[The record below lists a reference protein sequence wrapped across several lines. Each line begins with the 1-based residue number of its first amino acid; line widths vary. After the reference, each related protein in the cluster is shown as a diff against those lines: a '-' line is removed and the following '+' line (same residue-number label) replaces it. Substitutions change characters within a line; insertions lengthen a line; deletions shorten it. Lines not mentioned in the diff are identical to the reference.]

1 MDDLESSDSSSELE
15 PLMIQEE
22 DGHASRPQTEEMGT
36 INTDYSE
43 FCFSAAQLKQSA
55 LMRPYLQEMDN
66 LLKSCEELT
75 GFTMAT
81 KYNDTTLSVTP
92 STDKIIKASD
102 GEASVLTNY
111 LSTNYIDTR
120 TENASQKTNMP
131 LTSAGNKLSD
141 NLMEYEGQLLGMLA
155 MLDDSMEETG
165 VDLER
170 QVWATGQ
177 EYVHI
182 SKMLQSCMDHQ
193 LNTELYEAEDT
204 ELYEAEEMSQ
214 NDTIISPICETD
226 LGSEMSVA
234 LMPVERREH
243 QLELSKGMK
252 QTCGD
257 VMEESEAGA
266 EILSKSESLFKLASN
281 LDELTALGNDFGE
294 HIEQVQCL
302 EKQRRDLLTELL
314 KLLDQQETQSGEE
327 EINME
332 GEETEEQISNKVDAL
347 LTSMKKVEAV
357 SREEKKRTRLILREE
372 RSKAEQSVW
381 KVILERQALQE
392 ELRKLKKR
400 LFTMAWE
407 CAQSQATLRR
417 QQSQMELLHKE
428 EDKLHSLLLQLTEE
442 SSQLR
447 SAHQQQL
454 LKLQEQLQITSQT
467 CRTQEEMTEYK
478 RHSCGDIQQYLSG
491 GLHALEERY
500 EPILM
505 ALLKRREATSG
516 ALVKAKEQA
525 QQLKVQV
532 RPLKEEVQKLEFHR
546 VCLEEKLKLC
556 SLQRREELGQYKE
569 MVTCLEEKS
578 RELKTELMIQRR
590 KRQDIEEIKESL
602 TRQLLVYRAA
612 DGDHNALDHN
622 EET

>member
-1 MDDLESSDSSSELE
+1 
-15 PLMIQEE
+15 
-22 DGHASRPQTEEMGT
+22 
-36 INTDYSE
+36 
-43 FCFSAAQLKQSA
+43 
-55 LMRPYLQEMDN
+55 
-66 LLKSCEELT
+66 
-75 GFTMAT
+75 
-81 KYNDTTLSVTP
+81 
-92 STDKIIKASD
+92 
-102 GEASVLTNY
+102 
-111 LSTNYIDTR
+111 
-120 TENASQKTNMP
+120 
-131 LTSAGNKLSD
+131 
-141 NLMEYEGQLLGMLA
+141 
-155 MLDDSMEETG
+155 
-165 VDLER
+165 
-170 QVWATGQ
+170 
-177 EYVHI
+177 
-182 SKMLQSCMDHQ
+182 
-193 LNTELYEAEDT
+193 
-204 ELYEAEEMSQ
+204 
-214 NDTIISPICETD
+214 
-226 LGSEMSVA
+226 MSVA

-243 QLELSKGMK
+243 HLELSKGMK
-252 QTCGD
+252 QTSGD
-257 VMEESEAGA
+257 VMEQSEAGA
-266 EILSKSESLFKLASN
+266 EILSESESLFKLGSN

-327 EINME
+327 EME
-332 GEETEEQISNKVDAL
+332 GEETEEQISNKVDVL
-347 LTSMKKVEAV
+347 LTSMKKVETV

-381 KVILERQALQE
+381 KVILEREALQE

-400 LFTMAWE
+400 LFTMARE

-447 SAHQQQL
+447 SAHQQRL

-467 CRTQEEMTEYK
+467 CRTQEEMTECK
-478 RHSCGDIQQYLSG
+478 RHSCGDIQQYLRG
-491 GLHALEERY
+491 GLRALEERY

-546 VCLEEKLKLC
+546 VCLEEKLKLS

-569 MVTCLEEKS
+569 MVNCLEEKS

-612 DGDHNALDHN
+612 DGDHNAHDHN